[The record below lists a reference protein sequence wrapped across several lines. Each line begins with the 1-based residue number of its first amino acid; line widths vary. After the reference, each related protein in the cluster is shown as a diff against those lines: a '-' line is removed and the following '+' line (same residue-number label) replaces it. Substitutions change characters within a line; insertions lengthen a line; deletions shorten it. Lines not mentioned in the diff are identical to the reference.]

1 MKYTESDDG
10 KVVDGKVVVWLGRRP
25 AGEVSGV
32 PGDRDK
38 EARKE
43 ATAAAAAQALED
55 AAQSGVPF
63 CEECEAARR
72 KRGEKQG

>member
-1 MKYTESDDG
+1 MKYSQSDDG
-10 KVVDGKVVVWLGRRP
+10 KVVEGKVVVWLRP
-25 AGEVSGV
+25 AAESRSSGV

-38 EARKE
+38 Q
-43 ATAAAAAQALED
+43 ATAAAAARALED